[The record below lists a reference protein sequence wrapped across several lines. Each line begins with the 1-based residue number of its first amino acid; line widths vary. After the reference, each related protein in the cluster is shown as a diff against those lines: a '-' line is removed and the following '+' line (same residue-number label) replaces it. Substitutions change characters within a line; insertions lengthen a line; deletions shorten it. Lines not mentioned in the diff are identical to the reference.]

1 MYQLCY
7 KLSTIVEIIE
17 AYQPNENCRRKGV
30 ESTIVEIIE
39 AYQPF
44 AAVFMYDNNLQQQK
58 LQKLTSRAECR
69 AGLKIY
75 NSRNYRSLLAEGT
88 MEFVNILIYNS
99 RNYRSLLA
107 FLAVSLVICEST
119 IVEIIE
125 AYQPALRMPPSGSNL
140 QQQKLQKLTSRG
152 WVVVFGHSIYNSR
165 NYRSLLAHYI
175 FSGKPLNI
183 YNSRNYRSLLAYFST
198 NCFSLINLQQQ
209 KLQKLTSPLPLKP
222 VNLII
227 YNSRNYRSLLA
238 LHET

>member
-1 MYQLCY
+1 MNYKYLCHIY
-7 KLSTIVEIIE
+7 NSRNYRSLLARSSRST
-17 AYQPNENCRRKGV
+17 AF
-30 ESTIVEIIE
+30 S
-39 AYQPF
+39 
-44 AAVFMYDNNLQQQK
+44 
-58 LQKLTSRAECR
+58 
-69 AGLKIY
+69 IY

-183 YNSRNYRSLLAYFST
+183 YNSRNYRSLLAPTSCAYHT
-198 NCFSLINLQQQ
+198 AHLQQQKLQKLTSLEALWQLKQGNLQQQ
-209 KLQKLTSPLPLKP
+209 KLQKLTSPSQLNPLY
-222 VNLII
+222 VEI

-238 LHET
+238 SEGR